1 MALFNK
7 TKMSAP
13 MGLMDTNKPRPK
25 PKKKDPT
32 KDKDPVT
39 RKSLFGNQVTRSRST
54 DEKGRTVKSKFV
66 QRPDGSSV
74 ATTKQKKPGLKGVFD
89 RKLKTTITSNADR
102 SEVVTQKKFRQ
113 KGILPRKLI
122 KTEYQPED
130 KTYQK
135 GNLIYKLGSKKAKV
149 KMGNDI
155 RSAAERV
162 LPENCLKGSTGKK
175 CKAGL

>member
-1 MALFNK
+1 MALFDK

-13 MGLMDTNKPRPK
+13 MGLMDRDKG
-25 PKKKDPT
+25 KKKKEPR

-39 RKSLFGNQVTRSRST
+39 RKSLLGNNQVTRSRST

-74 ATTKQKKPGLKGVFD
+74 STTKAKRPGLKGVFE
-89 RKLKTTITSNADR
+89 RKVKTTITKGANPSD
-102 SEVVTQKKFRQ
+102 VVTQTKYRSP
-113 KGILPRKLI
+113 GILPKKQI
-122 KTEYQPED
+122 ITEYQPED
-130 KTYQK
+130 KKYRKT
-135 GNLIYKLGSKKAKV
+135 NLFYKLKSKGAKA

-155 RSAAERV
+155 RGAAERV
-162 LPENCLKGSTGKK
+162 LPENCLKGSTRKK